1 MIFPFRSHPTRLFL
15 YHSILQR
22 FFIFSHYGIGMKIE
36 QLEVDGQIKNVLA
49 EMGIKEL
56 YPPQAEAIPYVLK
69 GENVVMAVPTAA
81 GKSLVAYLGAVKA
94 ALEGKKSVYMVP
106 LRALAREKYEDLLVF
121 EKIGVR
127 VGISTGDLEGSGEH
141 LSRYDIIVC
150 TNEKA
155 DSLLRHGAGWLNQ
168 VKVVIADEIHLINDA
183 SRGPTMEVNLAK
195 FMLMEGMQIIGLSA
209 TIKNAKEMAE
219 WLDAILIESDWRP
232 VPLKEGVLFGKKIYF
247 LDGTSKE
254 IKKAS
259 VSGLVED
266 VLEGNGQALV
276 FVNTRRS
283 AQSTAEKLKDV
294 CCQYL
299 DGVEEELKKLAEEM
313 RREEGNMVAKRLAA
327 CIEKGVAFHHA
338 GLDNRMRKY
347 VEDNFRKGMIKCIV
361 ATPTLAAGVNTPAR
375 RVVINNL
382 WRYSQAEGYMQ
393 PIPVM
398 EIKQMMGRAG
408 RPGYDEEGE
417 AILIAKNKME
427 KERLWNDYLMADVEP
442 VFSKLASEPALRMHL
457 LAIIATGFA
466 ISWDEIN
473 EFLRKTFYVHT
484 LGIIPREKLWEILDF
499 LERNEFI
506 ESKGEKWRA
515 TLFGYKTMT
524 LYIDPLS
531 ALIMREALKEKR
543 GDEFSYLHAICAT
556 PDMRC
561 LYLGR
566 KDEWVE
572 EKAKEEKFLLSPPSI
587 YNGDY
592 DFFLS
597 EVKTASLLEDWIN
610 ERKEDEMIVKYQV
623 GPGDIH
629 ARVETA
635 EWLLHAMQELARLFN
650 FDAVSFLS
658 KLKLRVKYGCRE
670 ELLNL
675 VTLRGIGRVRA
686 RILYRNGF
694 RSIDMLRRAS
704 VERLAS
710 LPGIGMAIAKQIKE
724 QVG

>member
-1 MIFPFRSHPTRLFL
+1 
-15 YHSILQR
+15 
-22 FFIFSHYGIGMKIE
+22 MKIE

-94 ALEGKKSVYMVP
+94 AMEGKKSVYMVP

-247 LDGTSKE
+247 LDGTSRE

>member
-1 MIFPFRSHPTRLFL
+1 
-15 YHSILQR
+15 
-22 FFIFSHYGIGMKIE
+22 MKIE

-56 YPPQAEAIPYVLK
+56 YPPQAEAIPHVLK

-408 RPGYDEEGE
+408 RPGYDEKGE

>member
-1 MIFPFRSHPTRLFL
+1 
-15 YHSILQR
+15 
-22 FFIFSHYGIGMKIE
+22 MKIE

-94 ALEGKKSVYMVP
+94 AMEGKKSVYMVP

-247 LDGTSKE
+247 LDGTSRE

-313 RREEGNMVAKRLAA
+313 RTEEGNMVAKRLAA

-650 FDAVSFLS
+650 FDAVPFLS

>member
-1 MIFPFRSHPTRLFL
+1 
-15 YHSILQR
+15 
-22 FFIFSHYGIGMKIE
+22 MKVE
-36 QLEVDGQIKNVLA
+36 QLQVDNQIKNILA

-56 YPPQAEAIPYVLK
+56 YPPQAKAIPHVLK

-81 GKSLVAYLGAVKA
+81 GKSLVAYMGVVKA
-94 ALEGKKSVYMVP
+94 ALNGKKSMYMVP

-121 EKIGVR
+121 EKIGVK

-141 LSRYDIIVC
+141 LSKYDIIVC

-155 DSLLRHGAGWLNQ
+155 DSLLRHGAGWLGE
-168 VKVVIADEIHLINDA
+168 VKVVVADEIHLINDA

-195 FMLMEGMQIIGLSA
+195 FMLMEGMQIIALSA
-209 TIKNAKEMAE
+209 TIKNAKEIAE
-219 WLDAILIESDWRP
+219 WIDAVLVESEWRP

-247 LDGTSKE
+247 MDGTSKE

-266 VLEGNGQALV
+266 VLEDNGQALV

-294 CCQYL
+294 CFQYV
-299 DGVEEELKKLAEEM
+299 DEVKEDLKKLAEEM
-313 RREEGNMVAKRLAA
+313 VREEGNMVAKRLAY

-338 GLDNRMRKY
+338 GLDNRMRKC
-347 VEDNFRKGMIKCIV
+347 VEDNFRRGMIKCIV

-375 RVVINNL
+375 RVIINNL

-408 RPGYDEEGE
+408 RPGYDSEGE
-417 AILIAKNKME
+417 AILIAKSKME
-427 KERLWNDYLMADVEP
+427 KERLWNEYLMADVEP

-473 EFLRKTFYVHT
+473 EFLKKTFYVHT
-484 LGIIPREKLWEILDF
+484 LGVIPREKLWEILDF

-506 ESKGEKWRA
+506 ESMGEGWKA

-531 ALIMREALKEKR
+531 ALIMREALKEK

-572 EKAKEEKFLLSPPSI
+572 EKAREKKFLLPSI
-587 YNGDY
+587 YSGDY

-610 ERKEDEMIVKYQV
+610 ERKEDEMIVRYQV

-686 RILYRNGF
+686 RVLYRNGF
-694 RSIDMLRRAS
+694 RNVEMLRRAS